1 METLPQLDAIE
12 IRVLGVLMEKE
23 KATPEYYPMTINS
36 MMNACNQ
43 KSSRN
48 PVVNYSESE
57 IQLGIDGLKKRG
69 LILTVTGGGSRVF
82 KYKHNA
88 SIVFDLDEREEAILC
103 LLFLRGP
110 LTPGEINSNSG
121 RLYSFGN
128 LESVQNGLESLRN
141 KEHSMVIQLPK
152 RPGQKEAR
160 YMHLL
165 AGPVNEADW
174 EDAGEPVKIT
184 SSHLEERMATLE
196 AEMAELKLKLGDLLK

>member
-48 PVVNYSESE
+48 PVVNYDESE
-57 IQLGIDGLKKRG
+57 VQLGIDGLKKKG
-69 LILTVTGGGSRVF
+69 LILTVTGGGSRVLKF
-82 KYKHNA
+82 KHNA
-88 SIVFDLDEREEAILC
+88 SIVFDLDERQEAILC

-128 LESVQNGLESLRN
+128 LESVHNGLESLRT
-141 KEHSMVIQLPK
+141 KESSMVVQLPK
-152 RPGQKEAR
+152 RAGQKEAR

-165 AGPVNEADW
+165 GGPVNEADW
-174 EDAGEPVKIT
+174 EDVGEPVKIP
-184 SSHLEERMATLE
+184 SSHLEERVSALE